1 MSSNSG
7 THAAPDELAPLAGA
21 LADAMEVQRELMV
34 ACTPV
39 FYQITS
45 AFVKALTSGGRI
57 LLCGNGGSA
66 CDAQHVA
73 CELVGRF
80 LRDRQPLPAMALNC
94 DGAVMTSL
102 SNDFGYEHIFERQVL
117 GLAKQGD
124 VVVGISTSGNSPN
137 VLRAVEA
144 GNAIGAVTVGFT
156 GAGGGQLKSIAQ
168 ICFCAPSN
176 HTPRIQEAHLLVWH
190 AVCDAVEAEICARG

>member
-1 MSSNSG
+1 M
-7 THAAPDELAPLAGA
+7 AEDAPHFQAPPALANAV
-21 LADAMEVQRELMV
+21 ADAMEVQKSLIA
-34 ACTPV
+34 ACSPV
-39 FYQITS
+39 FQQVTA
-45 AFVKALTSGGRI
+45 AFVSALTSGGRI

-102 SNDFGYEHIFERQVL
+102 SNDFGYEHLFERQVMA
-117 GLAKQGD
+117 LAKPGD

-137 VLRAVEA
+137 VILAVEA
-144 GNAIGAVTVGFT
+144 AKAIGAVTIGFT
-156 GAGGGQLKSIAQ
+156 GVTGGKLKSITD
-168 ICFCAPSN
+168 ICFCAPSS

-190 AVCDAVEAEICARG
+190 AVCDAVEAEMCNRG